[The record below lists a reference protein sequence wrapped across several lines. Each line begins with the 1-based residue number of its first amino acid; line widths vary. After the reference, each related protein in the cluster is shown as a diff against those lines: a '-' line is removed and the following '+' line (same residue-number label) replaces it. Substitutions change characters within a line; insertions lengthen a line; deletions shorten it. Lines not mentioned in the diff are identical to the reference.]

1 MPIQA
6 FRPERFRTYGM
17 LMKMSNDPFFTQTH
31 CDRCGGSLTAGRTM
45 SMFNTDTICMACADA
60 ERKRAD
66 YEAAREAERAAVAA
80 GDRNFKGVGL

>member
-1 MPIQA
+1 MD
-6 FRPERFRTYGM
+6 T
-17 LMKMSNDPFFTQTH
+17 FFMQMN
-31 CDRCGGSLTAGRTM
+31 CDRCGKPLAGGRTM
-45 SMFNTDTICMACADA
+45 SMFNTDTICLECAEA

>member
-1 MPIQA
+1 MD
-6 FRPERFRTYGM
+6 T
-17 LMKMSNDPFFTQTH
+17 FFTQMN
-31 CDRCGGSLTAGRTM
+31 CDRCGKPLAGGRTM
-45 SMFNTDTICMACADA
+45 SMFNTDTICLECAEA